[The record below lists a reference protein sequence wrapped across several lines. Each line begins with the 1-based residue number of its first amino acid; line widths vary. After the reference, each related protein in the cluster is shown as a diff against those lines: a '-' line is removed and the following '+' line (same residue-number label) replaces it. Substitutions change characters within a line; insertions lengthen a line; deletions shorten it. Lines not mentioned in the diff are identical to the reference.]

1 MVWLKVGYMKK
12 ILGLYH
18 KIRKKRIIKKYKD
31 YLDLSPQ
38 SAYLENFKVEIR
50 HPSER
55 KYLSIGD
62 NCVIDSRFVFEKE
75 SGRISV
81 GDRVHIGNSRLI
93 SIDGIVIEDDVI
105 IAWDCL
111 IYDHNSHSVS
121 WEERKE
127 DTLREYN
134 CISQKKDPISDKR
147 WDVVKSAP
155 IHICSKAWIGTGVK
169 ILKGVTIGEGAVVAA
184 GSVVVK
190 DVPAW
195 TIVGGNPAQIIKTI
209 ER

>member
-1 MVWLKVGYMKK
+1 MKK
-12 ILGLYH
+12 ILGLYQ
-18 KIRKKRIIKKYKD
+18 KIRKKRILKRYKN
-31 YLDLSPQ
+31 YLELSSQ
-38 SAYLENFKVEIR
+38 SAYLENFKVDIR
-50 HPSER
+50 NPIE
-55 KYLSIGD
+55 KNYLSIGN

-93 SIDGIVIEDDVI
+93 SIDEIVIEDDVI

-134 CISQKKDPISDKR
+134 CISQKKDAISDKR

-195 TIVGGNPAQIIKTI
+195 TVVGGNPAQIIKTI
-209 ER
+209 DR